1 MLGKTQPT
9 TSALLQGCGWLG
21 ALGKYRQPCAL
32 RIVMIR
38 LQSTFSPMDGDSL
51 VYPALYAEALPNK
64 LSLTSFASEGIL
76 LLLGLSRTSITC
88 NNVW

>member
-1 MLGKTQPT
+1 
-9 TSALLQGCGWLG
+9 
-21 ALGKYRQPCAL
+21 
-32 RIVMIR
+32 MIR

-51 VYPALYAEALPNK
+51 VYPALYAEALPNR

-76 LLLGLSRTSITC
+76 LLSGLSRTSITC